1 MNQERIR
8 GGVRRGRSVRRE
20 AESSFCSEL
29 IGVEVGSANSTWA
42 EGSVITDGEG
52 LGQEEQGVGTTGE

>member
-1 MNQERIR
+1 
-8 GGVRRGRSVRRE
+8 VRRE

-29 IGVEVGSANSTWA
+29 IGVEVGSDNSTWA

-52 LGQEEQGVGTTGE
+52 LEQAEQGVGTTGE